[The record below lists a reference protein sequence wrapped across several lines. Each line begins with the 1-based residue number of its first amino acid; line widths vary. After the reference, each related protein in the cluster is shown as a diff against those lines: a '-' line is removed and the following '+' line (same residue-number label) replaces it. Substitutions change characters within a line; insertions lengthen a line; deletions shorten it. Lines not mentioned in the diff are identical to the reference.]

1 MAEVSNK
8 QSPLEHKENAAK
20 QRRLLTRYLPILSW
34 LPSYQRSWLRFDLI
48 AGATVWAVVVPE
60 AVAYSQL
67 AGVPPQA
74 GLFAAPFL
82 LLGYALF
89 GSSRQLMVGATS
101 ASAVMLA
108 GTVAVLAGSDP
119 NKYAALMAG
128 LTITVG
134 MVVLLLGI
142 ARLGFIKNFLAESVL
157 TGFIFGLALV
167 IAIGQLPKLFGLPRV
182 EGDFFQKAWQI
193 IIHLGSTNGWTLL
206 VGVLSLAL
214 LFGLERFLPR
224 IPASLVAVIF
234 GILVV
239 ALFGLDKQGVAI
251 VGAIPRG
258 LPTPSWPSI
267 KLDDYLGLLPGA
279 LGVVLVLYAE
289 HVSAAQKF
297 AVKHHYDLDANQELI
312 ALGVSNFLAGVF
324 GGFAGGG
331 SLSKTTVNEVAGA
344 RTQISGIVSLVLV
357 LVTLLALTPLFY
369 YLPEAT
375 LGAIVIRAVW
385 GLLDV
390 GEMRRYWRLRRT
402 SFVLALTALLG
413 VLVYDILPGLLL
425 AVVLSLALLIYRAS
439 RPQGSILGRIPGKPV
454 YSDIAR
460 HPENEVVPGLLIFRL
475 NAPMFFANNEPL
487 RDRVKELVR
496 TTDPPPRAVFLDLE
510 ASNNLDLSSV
520 DTLAELVG
528 ELKAEGVE
536 LLLANVRAPIRDLLE
551 RSGVAQTIGEEH
563 IYPSIEEGV
572 KGFRAQFPA
581 QDRQRDD
588 TTG

>member
-1 MAEVSNK
+1 MSEVGNRPSPAEHEGS
-8 QSPLEHKENAAK
+8 AAT
-20 QRRLLTRYLPILSW
+20 RRGWLTRYVPILSW

-48 AGATVWAVVVPE
+48 AGATVWAVIVPE

-119 NKYAALMAG
+119 KKYAFLMAG

-134 MVVLLLGI
+134 IIVLLMGI

-193 IIHLGSTNGWTLL
+193 LIHLGSTNGWTLL

-224 IPASLVAVIF
+224 VPASLVAVVF
-234 GILVV
+234 GVLIV
-239 ALFGLDKQGVAI
+239 ALFGLNKQGVAI

-267 KLDDYLGLLPGA
+267 RVDDYLGLLPGA

-331 SLSKTTVNEVAGA
+331 SLSKGTEHKPAGPPPA
-344 RTQISGIVSLVLV
+344 
-357 LVTLLALTPLFY
+357 
-369 YLPEAT
+369 
-375 LGAIVIRAVW
+375 
-385 GLLDV
+385 
-390 GEMRRYWRLRRT
+390 MLRGVFPT
-402 SFVLALTALLG
+402 IAPVALLG
-413 VLVYDILPGLLL
+413 PAPPLSPLPQ
-425 AVVLSLALLIYRAS
+425 ALS
-439 RPQGSILGRIPGKPV
+439 
-454 YSDIAR
+454 
-460 HPENEVVPGLLIFRL
+460 
-475 NAPMFFANNEPL
+475 APL
-487 RDRVKELVR
+487 S
-496 TTDPPPRAVFLDLE
+496 PP
-510 ASNNLDLSSV
+510 
-520 DTLAELVG
+520 
-528 ELKAEGVE
+528 
-536 LLLANVRAPIRDLLE
+536 
-551 RSGVAQTIGEEH
+551 H
-563 IYPSIEEGV
+563 C
-572 KGFRAQFPA
+572 
-581 QDRQRDD
+581 
-588 TTG
+588 

>member
-1 MAEVSNK
+1 M
-8 QSPLEHKENAAK
+8 
-20 QRRLLTRYLPILSW
+20 
-34 LPSYQRSWLRFDLI
+34 
-48 AGATVWAVVVPE
+48 
-60 AVAYSQL
+60 
-67 AGVPPQA
+67 
-74 GLFAAPFL
+74 
-82 LLGYALF
+82 
-89 GSSRQLMVGATS
+89 
-101 ASAVMLA
+101 
-108 GTVAVLAGSDP
+108 
-119 NKYAALMAG
+119 
-128 LTITVG
+128 
-134 MVVLLLGI
+134 
-142 ARLGFIKNFLAESVL
+142 
-157 TGFIFGLALV
+157 
-167 IAIGQLPKLFGLPRV
+167 
-182 EGDFFQKAWQI
+182 
-193 IIHLGSTNGWTLL
+193 
-206 VGVLSLAL
+206 
-214 LFGLERFLPR
+214 
-224 IPASLVAVIF
+224 
-234 GILVV
+234 
-239 ALFGLDKQGVAI
+239 
-251 VGAIPRG
+251 
-258 LPTPSWPSI
+258 
-267 KLDDYLGLLPGA
+267 
-279 LGVVLVLYAE
+279 
-289 HVSAAQKF
+289 
-297 AVKHHYDLDANQELI
+297 
-312 ALGVSNFLAGVF
+312 
-324 GGFAGGG
+324 
-331 SLSKTTVNEVAGA
+331 
-344 RTQISGIVSLVLV
+344 LV

-475 NAPMFFANNEPL
+475 NAPMFFANDEPL